1 MFTLR
6 KALVYVT
13 RDIERALGRAPGAN
27 YFVVSNDTP
36 YGREVAAKYPESVL
50 LVPNS
55 GETFDTFDLLKH
67 PLVDE
72 AIEKH
77 DADVLVFQ
85 NNPRIERLCAEKG
98 WRLLN
103 PSATLAR
110 TVEEKVSQV
119 AWLGEDAELLPPHRL
134 NTVGKVDFAKAST
147 AKGGT
152 GKFVLQFNHSH
163 TGEGTFVIESAEQLA
178 ALAAKFPDRECRAV
192 KFIQGPVFTMN
203 VVASSLRIVEG
214 SISYQITGLG
224 PFTDLP
230 FSTIGND
237 WALPYSP
244 TLSDADRAAISRI
257 AQRVGRRM
265 RRSGWRGLF
274 GIDVIK
280 DEKTGEVFL
289 LEINARQP
297 ASTTYESTLAAKQD
311 PKRMTAFDA
320 HLASLLAEGL
330 NVYTRALVFCPVA
343 RVRTGSQ
350 IVQRVTTEP
359 KRVDIAALRA
369 KGLAVIAYDNAGHNK
384 DLFRIQSESGIMSAH
399 NALNEA
405 GEAIR
410 ACIS

>member
-1 MFTLR
+1 MVTLK
-6 KALVYVT
+6 KAVAYVT

-27 YFVVSNDTP
+27 YFVISNDTP
-36 YGREVAAKYPESVL
+36 YGREVAARHPESVL
-50 LVPNS
+50 LVPSN
-55 GETFDTFDLLKH
+55 GELLDTYDLLSH
-67 PLVDE
+67 PAVEE

-85 NNPRIERLCAEKG
+85 NNPRIERLCSEKG
-98 WRLLN
+98 WKLLN
-103 PSATLAR
+103 PSAALAR

-119 AWLGEDAELLPPHRL
+119 TWLGMDAELLPPHRL
-134 NTVGKVDFAKAST
+134 NTVGKVDFVKAST
-147 AKGGT
+147 AKGGI

-163 TGEGTFVIESAEQLA
+163 TGEGTFIIESAEQLA

-203 VVASSLRIVEG
+203 VVTGITGAVRG
-214 SISYQITGLG
+214 SVSYQITGIK

-237 WALPYSP
+237 WALPYSSFL
-244 TLSDADRAAISRI
+244 TNADRAAISNIARRI
-257 AQRVGRRM
+257 SRRM
-265 RRSGWRGLF
+265 RLAGWRGLF

-280 DEKTGEVFL
+280 DENTGEIFL

-297 ASTTYESTLAAKQD
+297 ASTTYESMLAAKQD
-311 PKRMTAFDA
+311 PKRMTMFDA
-320 HLASLLAEGL
+320 HLASLLAEGI
-330 NVYTRALVFCPVA
+330 NVYARALAFCPVA

-350 IVQRVTTEP
+350 IVQRVTSEP
-359 KRVDIAALRA
+359 KRVDVAALRA
-369 KGLAVIAYDNAGHNK
+369 LGHTVIAYNNTDHNK
-384 DLFRIQSESGIMSAH
+384 DLFRIQSEGAIMASH

-405 GEAIR
+405 GKAIA